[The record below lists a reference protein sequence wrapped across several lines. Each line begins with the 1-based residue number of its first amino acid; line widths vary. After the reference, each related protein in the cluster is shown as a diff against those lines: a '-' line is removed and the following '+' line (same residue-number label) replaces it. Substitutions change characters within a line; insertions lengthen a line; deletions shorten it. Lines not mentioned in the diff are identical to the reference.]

1 MYSPCTVVLIA
12 APLVVGTAIGLN
24 AAEIALLITASIL
37 VGGLATLLQTLGL
50 KWFGAKLP
58 IVQGT
63 SFAAVASMIAIRLQL
78 GEISKRFL
86 VL

>member
-1 MYSPCTVVLIA
+1 MYGGLIA

-37 VGGLATLLQTLGL
+37 VGGLATLLQTLGV

-58 IVQGT
+58 IVQG
-63 SFAAVASMIAIRLQL
+63 IICCR
-78 GEISKRFL
+78 GKYDCDWYYRR
-86 VL
+86 